1 MIYAVILLLIVC
13 LWLCIYIVRIQ
24 VQLRSINHQLK
35 KRTEDQN
42 KQLLTLPLQNKEL
55 IELTANVNRCLK
67 AEGRLLI
74 QARQNEREFKQLIA
88 SISHDLRTPLTAIRG
103 YLQLVERG
111 TLTEQERK
119 NLQVALKYTHE
130 LGQFIDHFF
139 EYSYLLDAKPEMRL
153 ETFQLNKLVVQCIA
167 DSVALFEEKGIQVQV
182 EEGPPVMVYADRE
195 MTIRILQNLIRN
207 CIAHSEGDLTVMI
220 DADEA
225 AKLHFCNPVSSM
237 VPIDPEK
244 LFERFFTG
252 DATRN
257 RTTGLGLS
265 IVKLLSENMGG
276 SAKAVMKANMLEI
289 IISLPLIKKSKGEI
303 DS

>member
-42 KQLLTLPLQNKEL
+42 KQLVTLSLQNKEL

-119 NLQVALKYTHE
+119 NLQVALKYTDE

-153 ETFQLNKLVVQCIA
+153 ETFQLNMLVIQCIA

-207 CIAHSEGDLTVMI
+207 CIAHSAGDLTVMI

-225 AKLHFCNPVSSM
+225 AKLHFCNPVSSR

-276 SAKAVMKANMLEI
+276 SAKAVMKANILEI
-289 IISLPLIKKSKGEI
+289 IISLPLKKKSKGEI